1 MSRTPASRGLLFC
14 RILCC
19 ALVSCSVLFSA
30 VPSGAADKCPQKSA
44 GQEILFQVSTLDAL
58 RLGIYQGS
66 FTVGELKQHGNFGL
80 GTYEGLDGE
89 MVVLDGHYYH
99 FKSDGTVSES
109 KDDDKTPFAAVTV
122 FKPDFRRTVNIV
134 SMSQLGDILD
144 AILPSKNFFYALRVH
159 GQFNTVS
166 TRAVPKQFPP
176 YPSLADAILQQ
187 SVFNYTNIVGT
198 AVGIR
203 SPEFVKGI
211 NQVAY
216 HFHFVSDDK
225 KAAGHALSFTTGEVT
240 VDVQVLRR
248 NLIWLP
254 DNQAFR
260 TATLPVQ

>member
-1 MSRTPASRGLLFC
+1 MSRIAPSRKILFC
-14 RILCC
+14 SLLPC
-19 ALVSCSVLFSA
+19 AFVACSVLFSA
-30 VPSGAADKCPQKSA
+30 SLGAAADKCPDKRGA
-44 GQEILFQVSTLDAL
+44 QEVLFQVSTLDAL
-58 RLGIYQGS
+58 RLGIYQGA
-66 FTVGELKQHGNFGL
+66 FTVGELKRHGNFGL

-122 FKPDFRRTVNIV
+122 FKPDFRRTVNLV

-144 AILPSKNFFYALRVH
+144 AILPSKNFFYAVKVH
-159 GQFNTVS
+159 GQFNSVS
-166 TRAVPKQFPP
+166 TRAVPKQSLP
-176 YPSLADAILQQ
+176 YPPLADAILQQ
-187 SVFNYTNIVGT
+187 SVFNYSNIVGT

-203 SPEFVKGI
+203 SPAFVKGI

-225 KAAGHALSFTTGEVT
+225 KAAGHALSFTTGQVMVEV
-240 VDVQVLRR
+240 QILRQ

-254 DNQAFR
+254 DNQVFR
-260 TATLPVQ
+260 TAMLPIQ